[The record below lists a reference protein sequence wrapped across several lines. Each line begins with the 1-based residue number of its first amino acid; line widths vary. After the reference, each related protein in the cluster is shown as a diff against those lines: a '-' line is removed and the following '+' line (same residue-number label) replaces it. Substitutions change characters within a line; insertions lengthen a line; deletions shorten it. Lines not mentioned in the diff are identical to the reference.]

1 MAYLRLLFC
10 TRMKSQSTIA
20 RTPVLHKVT
29 VSRLCLQHVRRE
41 NASISPFQRGQT
53 HDVQTGDA
61 LPSLL
66 VIHLAALPTPR
77 ALNLMLVPHLV
88 VVPDLRRGERPGSIL
103 LVGEQEQRDAKDLRR
118 RQDRV

>member
-1 MAYLRLLFC
+1 M
-10 TRMKSQSTIA
+10 A
-20 RTPVLHKVT
+20 RTPVLRNVT
-29 VSRLCLQHVRRE
+29 VSRQCLQHVRRE
-41 NASISPFQRGQT
+41 NASISPFQRRQT